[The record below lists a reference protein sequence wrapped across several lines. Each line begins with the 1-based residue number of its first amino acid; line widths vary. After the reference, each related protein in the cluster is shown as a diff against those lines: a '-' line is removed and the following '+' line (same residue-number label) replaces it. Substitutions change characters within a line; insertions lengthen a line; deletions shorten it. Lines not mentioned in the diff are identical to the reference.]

1 MARVSTRLLNCPP
14 LTASSRIRRDYEAAF
29 KLTGQAL
36 SSKEGEIVLLFIPK
50 SKDGARKPAARR
62 KTSAR

>member
-14 LTASSRIRRDYEAAF
+14 VTAASRIKRDYEAAF

-50 SKDGARKPAARR
+50 ANGARKPAARK